1 MQRGEAFVTLDFSA
15 KKASLKAFKTLLL
28 LTALLSFTACA
39 TSHREAIP
47 PGREQVKEWGDFR
60 PNAIETRLQ
69 AEYRRWKG
77 AEHVIGG
84 TDLQG
89 VDCSGFVQAVY
100 KNLFNI
106 DLPRTTEDLVRAGMP
121 VARNELQPGDL
132 VFFRPPTYP
141 RHVGIYFNRNQF
153 VHASKTN
160 GVTISSLDPEYWGRY
175 YWTARRFPL
184 PD

>member
-1 MQRGEAFVTLDFSA
+1 
-15 KKASLKAFKTLLL
+15 LLL
-28 LTALLSFTACA
+28 LTVLFSVAACA
-39 TSHREAIP
+39 TSHRPSMP
-47 PGREQVKEWGDFR
+47 PGQDQATAKDDSR

-77 AEHVIGG
+77 AEHAMGG

-100 KNLFNI
+100 KDLFNI
-106 DLPRTTEDLVRAGMP
+106 DLPRTTQDQVRVGMP
-121 VARNELQPGDL
+121 VERHELQPGDL
-132 VFFRPPTYP
+132 VFFRPPSYP

-160 GVTISSLDPEYWGRY
+160 GVTISFLDPEYWGRY
-175 YWTARRFPL
+175 YWTARRFSIQ
-184 PD
+184 D

>member
-1 MQRGEAFVTLDFSA
+1 VILDFSA
-15 KKASLKAFKTLLL
+15 KKASLKTFKTLLF
-28 LTALLSFTACA
+28 LTALGFVAACA
-39 TSHREAIP
+39 TSHQEAMP
-47 PGREQVKEWGDFR
+47 PGREQAEAWDGSR
-60 PNAIETRLQ
+60 PNTIETRLQ

-100 KNLFNI
+100 KNLFDI
-106 DLPRTTEDLVRAGMP
+106 DLPRTTEGQVRVGKP
-121 VARNELQPGDL
+121 VERHELQPGDL
-132 VFFRPPTYP
+132 VFFLPPSYP
-141 RHVGIYFNRNQF
+141 RHVGIYFNSNQF

-160 GVTISSLDPEYWGRY
+160 GVTISSLDHEYWGRY
-175 YWTARRFPL
+175 YWTARRFSL